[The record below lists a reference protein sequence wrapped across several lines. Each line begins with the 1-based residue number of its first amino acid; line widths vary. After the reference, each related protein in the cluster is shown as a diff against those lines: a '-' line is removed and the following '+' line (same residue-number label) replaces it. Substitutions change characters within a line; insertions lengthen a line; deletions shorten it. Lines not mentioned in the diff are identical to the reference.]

1 MDKRGD
7 ELCLQTSCAQNW
19 SAPQATYA
27 TSFNARSSVLTTHW
41 TYFLLVTSVPLK
53 ETCRSQLELCLL
65 NTKSSVC
72 TDRQRGGWQSI
83 WSKKWQNC
91 PWVQFW
97 PILPSWAVRRPRW
110 KTREK
115 LSVPALARP
124 PWKWPKLN
132 RRAFHQYYSQR
143 RSERNLHLRNTQ
155 SVDTFVSEYL
165 VGLHEYLRK
174 DGRMWKDHQLPAW
187 LIQKQSEGNRM
198 WE

>member
-1 MDKRGD
+1 MSYVSRLPVPRIEAHLKQHMRHHLMQGQVASLLT
-7 ELCLQTSCAQNW
+7 EPIFFWLQVFLSRRHVEVSWSSACWIQKAQFAQTN
-19 SAPQATYA
+19 
-27 TSFNARSSVLTTHW
+27 
-41 TYFLLVTSVPLK
+41 K
-53 ETCRSQLELCLL
+53 GE
-65 NTKSSVC
+65 
-72 TDRQRGGWQSI
+72 GGWQSI

-97 PILPSWAVRRPRW
+97 PILPSWAVRRPIW

-132 RRAFHQYYSQR
+132 RRAFHQYDSQR